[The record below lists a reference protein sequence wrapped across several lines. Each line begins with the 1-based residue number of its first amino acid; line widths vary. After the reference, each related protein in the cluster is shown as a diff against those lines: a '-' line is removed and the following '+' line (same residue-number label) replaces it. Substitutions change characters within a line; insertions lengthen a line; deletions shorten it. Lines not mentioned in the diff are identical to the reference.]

1 VSDFTAPVIAQRFA
15 LEHIA
20 DIGAVAGFPDFSEF
34 DPSGLDDL
42 LAEAGRFVAEVL
54 APLNRIGDTVGA
66 AHSGDG
72 TGAGTVTMPPGFV
85 DAYRRFVDSG
95 WSAAPFEPEY
105 GGGGLPWSVNLA
117 VQEMITAANMAFSL
131 CPLLTQGA
139 IHLLGSHASE
149 EQRQT
154 YLPKMITGEWTGTMN
169 LTEPHAGSDVGALTA
184 KAVRQPDGTYRISG
198 QKIFITYGE
207 HDLTE
212 NIIHLVLARTP
223 DAPPGT
229 RGISCF
235 IVPKYLVAPD
245 GSVGQRN
252 DLTCVSIEHKLGIHA
267 SPTCVLQFGE
277 RDGAIGFLIG
287 DEGSGMRAM
296 FTMMNNA
303 RLSVGVQGLAIAE
316 RSYQQALAFASERRQ
331 GRAPGAAAGVSSPII
346 EHADVRRMLLTMRAL
361 IDAMRGICYL
371 TAAATDTANH
381 GPDVGSRAAGQELA
395 DLLTPIAKG
404 WSTDMGTEAASLG
417 IQVHGGMGFIEE
429 TGAAQHYRDIRI
441 AAIYEGTNG
450 IQAIDLVTRKLGMR
464 GGAVVRE
471 LLDRIGGECTGVSQ
485 MAGPLH
491 AVREATEW
499 LIAHGDRPDDLLAGA
514 TPYLRM
520 MGIVTGGW
528 LIARGAGAARGLLQS
543 RPDGSGGSG
552 GYDASFL
559 EARIAAA
566 EFYLGQILP
575 TAMGLLPSVTAG
587 ARALDAVGCD

>member
-1 VSDFTAPVIAQRFA
+1 MTDFLAPVTAQRFA
-15 LEHIA
+15 LEHVA
-20 DIGAVAGFPDFSEF
+20 DIASLARFPDFADF

-42 LAEAGRFVAEVL
+42 LGEAGRFVAEVL

-66 AHSGDG
+66 VRNADG
-72 TGAGTVTMPPGFV
+72 SVSMPPGFV
-85 DAYRRFVDSG
+85 EAYRRFVESG

-117 VQEMITAANMAFSL
+117 VQEMITAANMGFSL

-139 IHLLGSHASE
+139 IHLLAAHASE
-149 EQRQT
+149 DQRQS

-184 KAVRQPDGTYRISG
+184 KALRQPDGTYRITG

-207 HDLTE
+207 HDLAA

-235 IVPKYLVAPD
+235 IVPKLLGGPGDADGAP
-245 GSVGQRN
+245 SQRN
-252 DLTCVSIEHKLGIHA
+252 DITCVSIEHKLGIHA

-277 RDGAIGFLIG
+277 QGGAIGYLIG
-287 DEGSGMRAM
+287 EEQSGMRAM

-303 RLSVGVQGLAIAE
+303 RLSVGLQGLAIAE
-316 RSYQQALAFASERRQ
+316 RSYQQALAFASERLQ
-331 GRAPGAAAGVSSPII
+331 GRGANTPKGQSAPIV
-346 EHADVRRMLLTMRAL
+346 EHLDVRRMLLTMRSL
-361 IDAMRGICYL
+361 IDAMRGVCYL

-381 GPDVGSRAAGQELA
+381 APDAAARQVGQELA
-395 DLLTPIAKG
+395 DLLTPIAKAWG
-404 WSTDMGTEAASLG
+404 TDMGTEVASLG
-417 IQVHGGMGFIEE
+417 VQIHGGMGFIEE

-450 IQAIDLVTRKLGMR
+450 IQAIDLVTRKLSMR
-464 GGAVVRE
+464 GGEVVRD
-471 LLDRIGGECTGVSQ
+471 LLDQIGHECSGVAQ

-491 AVREATEW
+491 AAREATAW
-499 LIAHGDRPDDLLAGA
+499 LIEHDDRPDDVLAGA
-514 TPYLRM
+514 TPYLRL
-520 MGIVTGGW
+520 MGTVAGGW
-528 LIARGAGAARGLLQS
+528 LLARAAAAARELL
-543 RPDGSGGSG
+543 RVDDRG
-552 GYDASFL
+552 GYDGAFL

-566 EFYLGQILP
+566 DFYLGQILP
-575 TAMGLLPSVTAG
+575 TAMGLLPAVTAG
-587 ARALDAVGCD
+587 ARALDPIGLG